1 MIPNKNLKKKGCIEC
16 NLFLFA
22 TYNKIYSITNKHIAM
37 TVQEIKEALES
48 GHYVFAGGTQIVF
61 KAHTL
66 IKKNPNVYMALYTEQ
81 DHKEAL
87 ESGNLIILKQNK
99 SLLYNW
105 YLNVFG
111 EPTENDSYYNTW
123 QRRFESGIINF
134 LAEMTQDKAE
144 LFGIIAP
151 LQKKHIG
158 L

>member
-1 MIPNKNLKKKGCIEC
+1 MKWKELHDKADRLEFVLENGE
-16 NLFLFA
+16 
-22 TYNKIYSITNKHIAM
+22 KI
-37 TVQEIKEALES
+37 
-48 GHYVFAGGTQIVF
+48 
-61 KAHTL
+61 TL
-66 IKKNPNVYMALYTEQ
+66 VK
-81 DHKEAL
+81 
-87 ESGNLIILKQNK
+87 NK

-123 QRRFESGIINF
+123 EGRFNSGIVDF
-134 LAEMTQDKAE
+134 LAQMTQDKAE